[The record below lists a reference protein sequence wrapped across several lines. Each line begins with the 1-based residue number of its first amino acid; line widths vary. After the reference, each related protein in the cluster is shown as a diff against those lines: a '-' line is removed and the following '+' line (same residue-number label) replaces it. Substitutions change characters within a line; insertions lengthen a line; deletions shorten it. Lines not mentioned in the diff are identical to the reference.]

1 MLKSVTIGQYIFRDS
16 LIHRLDP
23 RIKILISIIVMV
35 GLFLVRSFLGFGLV
49 TLFTGII
56 IYLSKLPYKRV
67 LKGLKPIVF
76 IAIFTFVLHLLF
88 TTGGNVIFKFGFITV
103 YENGIYTGV
112 FMVVRIIL
120 LILFTSLLTLTTSP
134 LELTDA
140 IEALLKPFQRLG
152 VPAHELAMMMTIAL
166 RFIPTLMEE
175 ADKIMKAQQARGAD
189 FQTGNLIQKAK
200 SLIPLLIPLFISAFR
215 RADDLALAME
225 ARCYR
230 GGENRTRMNQLNYR
244 PQDFIALAMAIVFTV
259 IISII

>member
-1 MLKSVTIGQYIFRDS
+1 MLKSVTIGQYIYRQS
-16 LIHRLDP
+16 PIHRLDP
-23 RIKILISIIVMV
+23 RIKILISILVMI
-35 GLFLVRSFLGFGLV
+35 GLFLVDTFVGFGLMAIFV
-49 TLFTGII
+49 GVI

-67 LKGLKPIVF
+67 LRGLKPILF
-76 IAIFTFVLHLLF
+76 IALFTLILHLLF
-88 TTGGNVIFKFGFITV
+88 TPGGELLFKLGFITI
-103 YENGIYTGV
+103 YETGLYTGI

-134 LELTDA
+134 IELTDA
-140 IEALLKPFQRLG
+140 IEALLKPFQRIG

-230 GGENRTRMNQLNYR
+230 GGENRTRMNQLEYH
-244 PQDFIALAMAIVFTV
+244 PQDFMALGLAVVFTV
-259 IISII
+259 LISLL

>member
-16 LIHRLDP
+16 MIHHLDP

-35 GLFLVRSFLGFGLV
+35 GLFLVNSFVGFGLF

-56 IYLSKLPYKRV
+56 IFLSKLPYKRV
-67 LKGLKPIVF
+67 LRGLRPIIF
-76 IAIFTFVLHLLF
+76 IAVFTLILHLLF
-88 TTGGNVIFKFGFITV
+88 TTGGDIVFKMGFIRI
-103 YENGIYTGV
+103 YENGLYTGV

-134 LELTDA
+134 IELTDA
-140 IEALLKPFQRLG
+140 IEALLKPFERIG

-189 FQTGNLIQKAK
+189 FQSGNFIKKAK

-230 GGENRTRMNQLNYR
+230 GGENRTRMNQLQYR
-244 PQDFIALAMAIVFTV
+244 PQDFIAFGIAILFTI
-259 IISII
+259 IISIL

>member
-16 LIHRLDP
+16 IIHRLDP
-23 RIKILISIIVMV
+23 RIKILISLIVMI
-35 GLFLVRSFLGFGLV
+35 GLFMVSSFIGFSLMAI
-49 TLFTGII
+49 FTGLI

-67 LKGLKPIVF
+67 LRGLRPILF
-76 IAIFTFVLHLLF
+76 IALFTLILHLLF
-88 TTGGNVIFKFGFITV
+88 TKGGSIILKAGFITI
-103 YENGIYTGV
+103 YEEGLYTGL
-112 FMVVRIIL
+112 FMVVRILL

-134 LELTDA
+134 IELTDA
-140 IEALLKPFQRLG
+140 IEYLLKPFQRIG

-175 ADKIMKAQQARGAD
+175 AEKIMKAQQARGAD
-189 FQTGNLIQKAK
+189 FQTGNLFQKAK

-230 GGENRTRMNQLNYR
+230 GGENRTRMNQLQYESK
-244 PQDFIALAMAIVFTV
+244 DFVAFGLAIVFTI
-259 IISII
+259 IISIF

>member
-1 MLKSVTIGQYIFRDS
+1 MLKSVTIGQYIYRQS
-16 LIHRLDP
+16 PIHRLDP
-23 RIKILISIIVMV
+23 RIKILISILVMI
-35 GLFLVRSFLGFGLV
+35 GLFLVDTFVGFGLMAIFV
-49 TLFTGII
+49 GVI

-67 LKGLKPIVF
+67 LRGLKPILF
-76 IAIFTFVLHLLF
+76 IALFTLILHLLF
-88 TTGGNVIFKFGFITV
+88 TPGGELLFKLGFITI
-103 YENGIYTGV
+103 YETGLYTGI

-134 LELTDA
+134 IELTDA
-140 IEALLKPFQRLG
+140 IEALLKPFQRIG

-230 GGENRTRMNQLNYR
+230 GGENRTRMNQLEYH
-244 PQDFIALAMAIVFTV
+244 PQDFMALGLAMVFTV
-259 IISII
+259 LISLL